1 MNDELLFYGG
11 KTMKKP
17 AWLLIS
23 IMLVLS
29 MFLAAC
35 GGNNAAPED
44 NNKGNDN
51 GGNEPTEEPEKSGE
65 PVDGGDLIIGAGGS
79 PTLFNS
85 LYSEDA
91 SSSDIEGF
99 VFDSL
104 VGSDLEFNPTE
115 DAMAESIE
123 ESEDGLTYTAKLRE
137 GIKFHDGEPL
147 TADDVVFTYSIPLS
161 DDYDGPRKSYFEA
174 LESVEKVDELT
185 VKFHLKQVDVQF
197 PVVGLGFGILPKHIL
212 GDVPIGELGDHPFN
226 TKSPIGSGPFKFVEW
241 KDGEYVKVEAFDD
254 FYKGRPHLDT
264 ITYKIVTDPNA
275 MLTQLQNRDIDF
287 WAGVPQSDIETV
299 EGFADS
305 IGIKLESG
313 TALAYTFLGYNQQN
327 ELFKD
332 KKVRQALSHA
342 IDRESIVNTIMEGRG
357 QVADVPE
364 SPLSWAY
371 NPDVP
376 KFNYDP
382 EKAKEMLAE
391 AGWKPGADGIL
402 EKDGKKFSFE
412 IKTNQDNKIRTDI
425 TVLLQDQFK
434 EIGIEAT
441 PKVME
446 FSALIADITAP
457 AWKYDALVLGWSLG
471 TDPDPS
477 GIFHSKEIENGFNF
491 VHYVNPELDKLMDAQ
506 LQERDKEKRKEQI
519 GEIQKQIA
527 EDQPYTFLYYP
538 EEFRAMPA
546 ELKGYEFHAKNPLY
560 HAENWWFDKAE

>member
-1 MNDELLFYGG
+1 
-11 KTMKKP
+11 
-17 AWLLIS
+17 
-23 IMLVLS
+23 MLVLS

-560 HAENWWFDKAE
+560 HAENW